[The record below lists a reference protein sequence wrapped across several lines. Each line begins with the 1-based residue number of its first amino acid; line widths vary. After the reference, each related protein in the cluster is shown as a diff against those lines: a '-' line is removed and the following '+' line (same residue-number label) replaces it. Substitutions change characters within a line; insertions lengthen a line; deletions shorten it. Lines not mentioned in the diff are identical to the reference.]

1 MATNGIKSNSVC
13 RMPDGTMRR
22 LDSLNEQEYDEF
34 VERCRSRMERA
45 LQDYI
50 NTHPGS
56 FEQIAEALRKLREE
70 NQDCA

>member
-22 LDSLNEQEYDEF
+22 IDSLTDEEHAAF

-56 FEQIAEALRKLREE
+56 FEQLAEALRKLREE

>member
-22 LDSLNEQEYDEF
+22 IDSLTDEEHAAF
-34 VERCRSRMERA
+34 VERCRVRMERA

>member
-1 MATNGIKSNSVC
+1 MATNGIKSDSVC
-13 RMPDGTMRR
+13 MMPDGTIRR
-22 LDSLNEQEYDEF
+22 IDSPAEEEHAAF
-34 VERCRSRMERA
+34 VERCLVRMERA

-56 FEQIAEALRKLREE
+56 FEQIKEALQKLREE